1 MHTAQYSTSY
11 VKVHVTQHLSQQIA
25 SCAHAI
31 AFWEVGVVKRG
42 LNIVLILS
50 MVTLDFYNI
59 LKCVVL

>member
-42 LNIVLILS
+42 LNIVLIL
-50 MVTLDFYNI
+50 TPDFYNNI